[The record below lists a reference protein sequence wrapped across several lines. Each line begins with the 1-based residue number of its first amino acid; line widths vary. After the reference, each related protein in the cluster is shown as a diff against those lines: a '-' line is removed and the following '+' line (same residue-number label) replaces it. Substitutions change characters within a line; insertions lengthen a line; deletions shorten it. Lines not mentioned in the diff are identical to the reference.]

1 MIRKPR
7 IARRIL
13 GGLAGALVA
22 LALMTIQVVRTP
34 WFSGQLRQ
42 RMIAELAEATGG
54 RVEIEGLDF
63 DWRTLTASVRNLT
76 IHGTEPG
83 SEAPLFRADSIWVG
97 LRIVS
102 IWRKEIHLA
111 SLAVNRPQVNLIVYP
126 DGRTNMPQPR
136 AARRARKN
144 AVETVLDLAIRRF
157 QISDGTVQLA
167 ARRLR
172 LNALGENLRVQ
183 ILYASKPARYRGV
196 VSFRHLN
203 VAPGRGPALPI
214 DVDASLTLAADRL
227 DVSRLHLGLKDSSL
241 EVKGTL
247 ENFARP
253 HAELDYSARVYLKDI
268 ARNLRLAEIPGRG
281 VATVAGRAA
290 FGGTKDYLVT
300 GKVQGSG
307 LEFEEGAIGVRNIG
321 LKSAVKV
328 TPERIEI
335 EGIELSVLEGRFS
348 GRAEMTA
355 EKRFRVEGQLRDYS
369 LAELTRWETRRPLAW
384 NGTVSGPVS
393 VTGELREGQAG
404 NLVVNTRL
412 TIQRAEGEDPVDG
425 LIDLSYNQSA
435 GSIDFEPSY
444 VATRYSRTEFS
455 GRLGQRVAVSVE
467 TGNLSEYMQP
477 IGAFT
482 KGPPPVLPF
491 TLLGNGITRLKGG
504 VSGSIESPTIQGRA
518 VMTHFEYAGYT
529 FDRAEGDVAIS
540 GAGVT
545 ARNLVVTKD
554 QVRAVGTLDVAF
566 QEWRTSVA
574 NLPVTGA
581 FAVRAAAVAPVLAEF
596 GVFVPVT
603 GGSLTGDVK
612 IGGTEEETWAT
623 VTTQISKPVAWG
635 QPLDWVRGQLRYT
648 DTLLTASGVQIQ
660 AGTSQAEVSGQLE
673 HPEGIY
679 REGRLSLQVASR
691 GFRMERLP
699 AIGERAPGLGGRLE
713 TQMTGEFTVAHGEL
727 HPRVVNGWIAAKD
740 LTREGDHLGWLS
752 LAASSQARTLATRL
766 EGELAGA
773 KVSGESQWALGG
785 DEVRGRLEWTALS
798 LARMLAHVAP
808 ASAKGAVFEGTVAGK
823 VSFSGAPSDPGTWK
837 ATAELGD
844 VELHPAASAIEA
856 SNPRGLG
863 LRNAGP
869 VIVDLDIR
877 GARIRQA
884 RWHGKITDVNVSG
897 SLGFGAKNPWD
908 LHLQGD
914 ANLALLEDIDDQIS
928 ASGAASLDVWL
939 HGSLER
945 PDLSGR
951 VDLKDAS
958 VNVAG
963 LPNGIENTN
972 GSIFLNQDRA
982 VIDHLSGSSG
992 GGKVSLTGFVGFGSV
1007 ASFHLQLKAAD
1018 VRVRYPEG
1026 ASSTV
1031 NANLSF
1037 TGTTGQSL
1045 LAGDLVVTR
1054 MSFNPRSD
1062 LASML
1067 APSAQPVRAPG
1078 PASRFE
1084 RGVHLDAHI
1093 VTSSQVRLETSLSR
1107 NIQADADL
1115 RLRGDPIRPVL
1126 VGRVLISQGN
1136 VMFFGNQYSIGSGQI
1151 LFVNTNRIEPVVNLD
1166 LETTARGVEVTLHI
1180 SGTMEKLNVS
1190 YRSDPPLSFTDI
1202 VGLLTTGRTPASV
1215 QGLGGPQTQYSQEM
1229 GQAGPGTLLGQAIAS
1244 PIAGRLERFFGVS
1257 HLKIDP
1263 QLTGMTTG
1271 NAVARITLEQ
1281 QISSNLSFTSVTD
1294 VTRAQAQVL
1303 RVEWD
1308 LSGTWAAVAIREEN
1322 GMFGIDFLYKK
1333 QFK

>member
-1 MIRKPR
+1 VSRKLKSPL
-7 IARRIL
+7 RIL
-13 GGLAGALVA
+13 TGLAGALVA
-22 LALMTIQVVRTP
+22 LTLTAIFAMQTP
-34 WFSGQLRQ
+34 WFRGKLRQ
-42 RMIAELAEATGG
+42 RMIAELEEATGG

-63 DWRTLTASVRNLT
+63 DWRTLTAGVRNLT
-76 IHGTEPG
+76 IHGTEAG
-83 SEAPLFRADSIWVG
+83 SEAPLFRADSIRVG

-102 IWRKEIHLA
+102 IWRREIDLA
-111 SLAVNRPQVNLIVYP
+111 SLEVNRPRINLMVYP

-136 AARRARKN
+136 VARRARKS

-157 QISDGTVQLA
+157 RISDGTVQVA
-167 ARRLR
+167 ARRLP
-172 LNALGENLRVQ
+172 LNVLGENLRVQ
-183 ILYASKPARYRGV
+183 IFYEAKPPRYRGDL
-196 VSFRHLN
+196 SFRHLN
-203 VAPGRGPALPI
+203 VTPGPGPALPI
-214 DVDASLTLAADRL
+214 DVDASLALAADRL
-227 DVSRLHLGLKDSSL
+227 DVSRLHFGLKDSSL

-247 ENFARP
+247 QNFARP
-253 HAELDYSARVYLKDI
+253 RAELDYSARVYLKDI

-281 VATVAGRAA
+281 LVTVAGRAA
-290 FGGTKDYLVT
+290 LGGTKDYLVT

-307 LEFEEGAIGVRNIG
+307 LEFEEGAIGIRNIG
-321 LKSAVKV
+321 LKSAVKLA
-328 TPERIEI
+328 PERIEI
-335 EGIELSVLEGRFS
+335 EGIELSVLKGRFS

-355 EKRFRVEGQLRDYS
+355 GKRFRVEGQLRNYS
-369 LAELTRWETRRPLAW
+369 LAELTRWGTRRPLVW

-393 VTGELREGQAG
+393 MTGELKEGRAG
-404 NLVVNTRL
+404 NLLVGTRL

-467 TGNLSEYMQP
+467 TSNLSEYMQP
-477 IGAFT
+477 VGAFT

-491 TLLGNGITRLKGG
+491 TLLGNGITKLKGG
-504 VSGSIESPTIQGRA
+504 VSGPIESPTIQGRA
-518 VMTHFEYAGYT
+518 VMTHFEYGGYI
-529 FDRAEGDVAIS
+529 FDRAEGDVTIS

-545 ARNLVVTKD
+545 ARNLVATKD
-554 QVRAVGTLDVAF
+554 QVRAVGSLDVAF
-566 QEWRTSVA
+566 REWRTSVA

-603 GGSLTGDVK
+603 GGSLTGEVK
-612 IGGTEEETWAT
+612 IGGTLEETWAT
-623 VTTQISKPVAWG
+623 ITTQVSKPVAWG
-635 QPLDWVRGQLRYT
+635 QPLDSVRGQLRYT
-648 DTLLTASGVQIQ
+648 ETVLTATAVQIQ
-660 AGTSQAEVSGQLE
+660 AGTSLAEVSGQLE
-673 HPEGIY
+673 HPDGIY

-691 GFRMERLP
+691 GYQLERLP
-699 AIGERAPGLGGRLE
+699 AIGERVPGLGGRLE
-713 TQMTGEFTVAHGEL
+713 TQMTGEFTVAHAEL
-727 HPRVVNGWIAAKD
+727 HPRVLNGWIAAKD

-773 KVSGESQWALGG
+773 KVSGESQWALDG
-785 DEVRGRLEWTALS
+785 DEAHGRLEWSALS
-798 LARMLAHVAP
+798 LTRLLAHLAP
-808 ASAKGAVFEGTVAGK
+808 ATGKGAVFEGTVAGK
-823 VSFSGAPSDPGTWK
+823 ATFSGAPSDPSTWK
-837 ATAELGD
+837 AAVELGD

-856 SNPRGLG
+856 SNAKDLA
-863 LRNAGP
+863 LRNDGP

-884 RWHGKITDVNVSG
+884 QWRGKNTDVSVSG

-908 LHLQGD
+908 LHLRGA
-914 ANLALLEDIDDQIS
+914 ANLALLQDIDDRLTS
-928 ASGAASLDVWL
+928 SGAVALDVSL
-939 HGSLER
+939 RGSLER
-945 PDLSGR
+945 PEVSGR

-958 VNVAG
+958 VNIAG
-963 LPNGIENTN
+963 LSNGIENAN
-972 GSIFLNQDRA
+972 GSIFLYRDRA
-982 VIDHLSGSSG
+982 VVDHLTGASG
-992 GGKVSLTGFVGFGSV
+992 GGKVSFSGFVGIGV
-1007 ASFHLQLKAAD
+1007 VTSFHLQMRAAD

-1026 ASSTV
+1026 VSSTV

-1054 MSFNPRSD
+1054 MGFNPRSD

-1067 APSAQPVRAPG
+1067 APSPQPARAAG

-1084 RGVHLDAHI
+1084 RGVHLDVHI
-1093 VTSSQVRLETSLSR
+1093 VTSSQVRLQTTLSR
-1107 NIQADADL
+1107 DIQADADL

-1126 VGRVLISQGN
+1126 LGRVLISQGN
-1136 VMFFGNQYSIGSGQI
+1136 VLFFGNQYSIGSGQI
-1151 LFVNTNRIEPVVNLD
+1151 LFVNASRMEPVVNLD

-1180 SGTMEKLNVS
+1180 SGSVEKLNVS

-1202 VGLLTTGRTPASV
+1202 VGLLATGRTPASV

-1229 GQAGPGTLLGQAIAS
+1229 GQAGPGALLGQAIAS
-1244 PIAGRLERFFGVS
+1244 PIAGRLQRFFGVS
-1257 HLKIDP
+1257 RLKIDP
-1263 QLTGMTTG
+1263 QITGVTTG
-1271 NAVARITLEQ
+1271 SAAARITLEQ

-1294 VTRAQAQVL
+1294 LSRAQAQIL

-1308 LSGTWAAVAIREEN
+1308 LSRTWSAVALREEN